1 MTTKPRHDRP
11 RFGKVL
17 ARASTNPLNLGIGA
31 AAATLAI
38 GLGSVPLAALGVLA
52 YGAMVAFDAFNP
64 AFWKKVYALPAPERV
79 ELPKAI
85 SDPGTRAAIGRLV
98 AARSELDR
106 TLKETNAD
114 VMSQLAGAIAAVDE
128 LEAHAARLVARAE
141 DIAKHLAKVDVGAV
155 RAEIAQSSFARS
167 TRPIPTRARTSTT
180 PAKPAHSS

>member
-64 AFWKKVYALPAPERV
+64 VFWKKVYALPAAERV
-79 ELPKAI
+79 RLPESKHI
-85 SDPGTRAAIGRLV
+85 RDPGTRAAIAKLES
-98 AARSELDR
+98 AKAELDR
-106 TLKETNAD
+106 TLTDTNAD
-114 VMSQLAGAIAAVDE
+114 VTSQLAGAIAAVDE
-128 LEAHAARLVARAE
+128 L
-141 DIAKHLAKVDVGAV
+141 
-155 RAEIAQSSFARS
+155 
-167 TRPIPTRARTSTT
+167 
-180 PAKPAHSS
+180 